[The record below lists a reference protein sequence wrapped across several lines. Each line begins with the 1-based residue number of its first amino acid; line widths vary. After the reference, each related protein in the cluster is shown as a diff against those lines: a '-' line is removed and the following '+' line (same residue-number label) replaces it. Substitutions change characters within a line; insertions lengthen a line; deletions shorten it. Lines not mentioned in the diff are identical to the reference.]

1 LDLQFSLFD
10 LLILIGIIQGIITS
24 ILLLNTDKN
33 KISNRF
39 LALGLLSFCL
49 LSTKPLLHTLS
60 LWDTHIFRYFPN
72 ALELAVAPLIFFYIK
87 SLLTPKFHFKAKYWL
102 HFVPFFIS
110 QIYSLIVYFL
120 VVQTNDSEKKDSI
133 AKHLLFDEVK
143 QLDEYILLLAT
154 IAYLYYG
161 YSMLI
166 NYREWLNNTTSDSSL
181 PDFKWLKN
189 IFLLFSLTGIILLI
203 SRILSLLSILEYIN
217 IGNYLWQFLSLYM
230 AFLIYYLGLRGYLQP
245 HYSFP
250 EELSFNSKKL
260 TIVHSINAE
269 AAALIQKSME
279 EDKLFLDT
287 KLSISS
293 LASQLGISQREIS
306 TTINHHFNSNFRDY
320 INNYRVEEV
329 KNKLSHSDLTHMS
342 LLGVALESG
351 FNSEAS
357 FYRLFKKHTGITPKE
372 YLQQE
377 TSNQE

>member
-24 ILLLNTDKN
+24 ILLLSTDKN

-72 ALELAVAPLIFFYIK
+72 ALELAVAPLIFFYVK

-102 HFVPFFIS
+102 HFIPFFIS
-110 QIYSLIVYFL
+110 QIYSFTVYLL
-120 VVQTNDSEKKDSI
+120 VVQTKDFEKKDSI

-166 NYREWLNNTTSDSSL
+166 NYREWLKNTTLDSSL

-189 IFLLFSLTGIILLI
+189 IFFLLSLTGIILLI

-250 EELSFNSKKL
+250 EEPSFNSKKL

-306 TTINHHFNSNFRDY
+306 NTINHQFNSNFRDY

-329 KNKLSHSDLTHMS
+329 KIKLSHSDFKHMS

-377 TSNQE
+377 T